1 MNEKLSDENF
11 LIYAAKHY
19 DTSGSCSTDEF
30 LEDLKR
36 IKYIKKLLTRYIETS
51 ELKEQLILNHII
63 VLNNVFGADHVCRI
77 LYLKLKDYFKYIIP
91 FLVLLNIM
99 PDKMYNIGSESIIDT
114 AMITMDSAIVEKLRK
129 I

>member
-1 MNEKLSDENF
+1 MESLSDDNF

-19 DTSGSCSTDEF
+19 DSSGSCSTDEF

-36 IKYIKKLLTRYIETS
+36 IKYVKKLLTRYIDTG

-63 VLNNVFGADHVCRI
+63 VLNNVFSADHVCRI
-77 LYLKLKDYFKYIIP
+77 LYLKLKDYFKYISP
-91 FLVLLNIM
+91 FLILLNIM
-99 PDKMYNIGSESIIDT
+99 PDKLYNIGGDAVIDLG
-114 AMITMDSAIVEKLRK
+114 MITMDSTIVEKLRK